1 MKTITYNEILFRAAE
16 AAGRTRDNLP
26 LGEAALLKSVFA
38 LELNRVWT
46 GEDWDDLRQP
56 LLMVALDAN
65 NSFLNTYVVVT
76 TVSSP
81 LGDVLYSTNF
91 PMGEVF
97 GVYDQLPGGPTS
109 WQRLEFSRTGD
120 TYTVAPKLSH
130 PWYGNTPVPST
141 VYVHFQLPCPD
152 LLAITDPAVLAA
164 TTLPL
169 MFGNYLALR
178 GAAHLLAADGA
189 AQLAGVQMGLAQS
202 QLDYERTRI
211 QRPAW
216 TKPA

>member
-1 MKTITYNEILFRAAE
+1 MKTINYNEILYRAAE

-56 LLMVALDAN
+56 LLLVGLDGNNAFSNPYVDSTSTAL
-65 NSFLNTYVVVT
+65 
-76 TVSSP
+76 
-81 LGDVLYSTNF
+81 
-91 PMGEVF
+91 GEVF
-97 GVYDQLPGGPTS
+97 GVYDQLPGGATP
-109 WQRLEFSRTGD
+109 WQRLDFSRSGD
-120 TYTVAPKLSH
+120 TFTVTPKANYS
-130 PWYGNTPVPST
+130 WYGNTPVPGT

-152 LLAITDPAVLAA
+152 LLAITDAATLAA